1 MSAATADGLGDE
13 IPLVRP
19 ASGRAATGT
28 AVMSLIPPTVARR
41 AAARLGRGIVCTLLL
56 ALCLAGASGRA
67 AEPDAGG
74 KPLRFDRDIRPILAE
89 NCYACHG
96 PGKQEAGLRLDE
108 GDAATKPLESG
119 LRAIVAGDVAASEA
133 LVRIDATDPDVV
145 MPPPHTKKTLT
156 PAQKEL
162 LKRWVAA
169 GAAYER
175 HWSFA
180 PIVRPAV
187 PEAAVAG
194 TTNPIDR
201 FLEARLAAEGLV
213 ANAEADRATLVRRL
227 SFALTGL
234 PPTPAEVDA
243 FVADTSPDA
252 CERLFDRLV
261 ASPHHGEE
269 MARHWLDVARY
280 ADTHGLHLDN
290 ERQMWAYRDW
300 VVKACNDN
308 LPFDQFAIQQLAGDL
323 LPNATSDQQT
333 ATGFSRCN
341 VTTSEG
347 GSINEELLFRYAV
360 DRTAT
365 TIQAFMGLTGQCAV
379 CHDHKFDPIAA
390 REFYSLYAF
399 FNSAADPGF
408 DGNILRTAP
417 VIRLPS
423 PDQQRQI
430 SSLEAQLPALRA
442 TLDDAI
448 AWAGYVDPAT
458 RDPKPAPARIE
469 TVWLDDAFP
478 PGADV
483 RSGPGGPTAWFTAD
497 AAAGGSAAGTVLSGT
512 RSLDRTASGIGQDFF
527 TGGGEA
533 IVVPAG
539 AEIFASVWIDPAA
552 PPQAVM
558 LQFHTTD
565 WNHRV
570 VWGDWTTIP
579 LGEDRTVSLVRGGE
593 LPKAGTWTKLK
604 IAADTLGLAP
614 GTRVTGFALTQ
625 FDGHVRWDLVGMAT
639 SVDATVDPAR
649 SLTAWWKERTDSK
662 GKLEDVPEAIRT
674 LVRQGPAKTTN
685 PADVEK
691 VRRHWITKVWSERP
705 ERLAAAVRDVDA
717 LEKPR
722 EDLEKLV
729 MHTYVF
735 NDLPKMRDSFVMQR
749 GAYDKP
755 GEKVTRG
762 TPAFLPPL
770 RSAAGG
776 DASAAE
782 PSAPS
787 RLDLA
792 RWLVGPEHPLTAR
805 VAANRLWQQFFGA
818 GLVKTSEDFGLQGE
832 PPSHPELLDWLAAE
846 YRASGWNTRHM
857 LKLIVTSR
865 AFRRSGVVQS
875 EQLARDP
882 ENRLLA
888 RGPRIRLDAEQIRDN
903 ALAVSGLLVRT
914 PGGKGVKPY
923 QPDNIWE
930 PVGFANSNTR
940 FYTRDSG
947 AALYRRSLYTF
958 LKRTAPPP
966 FMVNFDAPN
975 REQFCARR
983 ERSNT
988 PLQALQL
995 MNDTQHIEAARA
1007 LAARMLSEGGSDDAT
1022 RIAWLFRTVVARPPE
1037 AGEAA
1042 IVAESLAAHRGRYAA
1057 DPEAAKKAIAHGESR
1072 PPEHVAPAEL
1082 AAWTLVA
1089 NMMLNLDE
1097 TLTRN

>member
-1 MSAATADGLGDE
+1 MGCSAKPRHQVWRSLVLVAVAVAAASSAAAAD
-13 IPLVRP
+13 P
-19 ASGRAATGT
+19 AT
-28 AVMSLIPPTVARR
+28 
-41 AAARLGRGIVCTLLL
+41 
-56 ALCLAGASGRA
+56 
-67 AEPDAGG
+67 
-74 KPLRFDRDIRPILAE
+74 KPFRFDRDIRPLLSE

-96 PGKQEAGLRLDE
+96 PGKQEAGLRLDAAE
-108 GDAATKPLESG
+108 DAARQLDSG
-119 LRAIVAGDVAASEA
+119 LRAVVAGDLKSSELVA
-133 LVRIDATDPDVV
+133 RIDATDADVV

-156 PAQKEL
+156 PEQKDL
-162 LKRWVAA
+162 LKRWIAA
-169 GAAYER
+169 GAPYER
-175 HWSFA
+175 HWSFTPLA
-180 PIVRPAV
+180 RPVV
-187 PEAAVAG
+187 PDRAEPAAAIARDAEPD
-194 TTNPIDR
+194 NPIDR
-201 FLEARLAAEGLV
+201 FLDSTLSAEGLPV
-213 ANAEADRATLVRRL
+213 NAEADRPTLIRRL

-243 FVADTSPDA
+243 FLADTSSDA
-252 CERLFDRLV
+252 YEKLFDRLV

-300 VVKACNDN
+300 VVKAFNAN
-308 LPFDQFAIQQLAGDL
+308 MPFDRFTIEQLAGDL
-323 LPNATSDQQT
+323 LPNATRDQQT

-360 DRTAT
+360 DRAAT

-379 CHDHKFDPIAA
+379 CHDHKFDPISA

-417 VIRLPS
+417 VIRLPT
-423 PDQQRQI
+423 PEQEAQI
-430 SSLEAQLPALRA
+430 ALLDAQLPAIRA
-442 TLDDAI
+442 ALDDVI
-448 AWAGYVDPAT
+448 AWAGYDDPAT
-458 RDPKPAPARIE
+458 RNPKPAPARIE

-483 RSGPGGPTAWFTAD
+483 RSGPGGPTAWFTN
-497 AAAGGSAAGTVLSGT
+497 AAAADGSSAGTVLSGT
-512 RSLDRTASGIGQDFF
+512 RSLDRTANGIGQDFY

-533 IVVPAG
+533 ISIPAG
-539 AEIFASVWIDPAA
+539 AEIFAHVWIDPAA

-570 VWGDWTTIP
+570 VWGDWTAIP

-593 LPKAGTWTKLK
+593 LPKAGTWSKLS
-604 IAADTLGLAP
+604 IGADKLGLLP

-625 FDGHVRWDLVGMAT
+625 SGGHVRWDVVGMAT
-639 SVDATVDPAR
+639 TDDATVDPTR
-649 SLTAWWKERTDSK
+649 SLAAWWKERTDSK
-662 GKLEDVPEAIRT
+662 GKLEDVPESIRSI
-674 LVRQGPAKTTN
+674 VRQGAGKTTN
-685 PADVEK
+685 PADVDR

-705 ERLAAAVRDVDA
+705 ERLAAAVRDVEA

-729 MHTYVF
+729 VRTYVF

-755 GEKVTRG
+755 GEQVSRG

-770 RSAAGG
+770 RRGEAGVQ
-776 DASAAE
+776 E
-782 PSAPS
+782 PAAPS

-792 RWLVGPEHPLTAR
+792 KWLVSPEHPLTAR
-805 VAANRLWQQFFGA
+805 VAANRLWQQFFGT

-846 YRASGWNTRHM
+846 YQSSGWNTRHM
-857 LKLIVTSR
+857 MKLLVTSR
-865 AFRRSGVVQS
+865 AFRRSGVVQPD
-875 EQLARDP
+875 QLARDP

-903 ALAVSGLLVRT
+903 ALAVSGLMVRSL
-914 PGGKGVKPY
+914 GGKGVKPY

-930 PVGFANSNTR
+930 PVGFNNSNTR
-940 FYTRDSG
+940 FYKRDSG
-947 AALYRRSLYTF
+947 DALYRRSLYTF

-1007 LAARMLSEGGSDDAT
+1007 LATRMLSEGGSDDGA
-1022 RIAWLFRTVVARPPE
+1022 RIEWLFRTVIARAPE
-1037 AGEAA
+1037 SAEKA
-1042 IVAESLAAHRGRYAA
+1042 IVAASLAAHRGRYEA
-1057 DPEAAKKAIAHGESR
+1057 DPEAAKKTISHGESQ
-1072 PPEHVAPAEL
+1072 PSASVSPAEL

-1089 NMMLNLDE
+1089 NTMLNLDE